1 MHTSCSMVHAGTRT
15 LGAAG
20 TRTLGARRYKNTH
33 WCNCPMTQ
41 VQEHSDEGTVRQ
53 GDQAACVCY
62 NSPPRMRCVW
72 ASLTRIWTGW
82 RVVRGRC
89 QGSGLGSRTMCVRR
103 RLGPKVDVCRADCL
117 LCSVHGRSRSQSSQA
132 SLEHIPGRIH
142 LASSAGRVRRG
153 LLRQPTIA
161 TMRPLLTMAMGC
173 CVHSERKPT
182 MSSCLRTL
190 NS

>member
-89 QGSGLGSRTMCVRR
+89 QGSGLGSRTTCVRSGC
-103 RLGPKVDVCRADCL
+103 GPKRGVCPVDCL
-117 LCSVHGRSRSQSSQA
+117 LCSVHGRLPAVKVRKLRWSIFRDEFISR
-132 SLEHIPGRIH
+132 
-142 LASSAGRVRRG
+142 
-153 LLRQPTIA
+153 LRQA
-161 TMRPLLTMAMGC
+161 EFDEVC
-173 CVHSERKPT
+173 CASPQ
-182 MSSCLRTL
+182 
-190 NS
+190 